1 MEKEIKIWFDKEG
14 DYLEV
19 LFENKEG
26 YFKETDNDAIMKKV
40 DAEGSVIGFSIL
52 NVSALDK
59 PLSVTIDSHSEEND
73 PDELNEETKRDIAEA
88 RAEIKAGK
96 FHTWD
101 EVKRELGL

>member
-1 MEKEIKIWFDKEG
+1 MEKEIRIWFDKEG

-40 DAEGSVIGFSIL
+40 DAEGRVIGFSIS

-59 PLSVTIDSHSEEND
+59 PLSVTIDSEEKDTEELSEQDKKE
-73 PDELNEETKRDIAEA
+73 IAEA

-96 FHTWD
+96 YHTFD
-101 EVKRELGL
+101 EVNRELGL